1 MSIPAV
7 TNSVLQSKFDKA
19 VKKLQDK
26 QIIQKKEELVVN
38 TITNYLVGVFKQN
51 KWFRDYLIQSFDTF
65 DNNK

>member
-19 VKKLQDK
+19 VKKLKDK

-38 TITNYLVGVFKQN
+38 ALNWYIDNLYKQ
-51 KWFRDYLIQSFDTF
+51 KVISP
-65 DNNK
+65 

>member
-1 MSIPAV
+1 MSIQAV

-38 TITNYLVGVFKQN
+38 ALNWYIDNLYKQ
-51 KWFRDYLIQSFDTF
+51 KVISP
-65 DNNK
+65 